1 MADGIPPPVDG
12 MDDPRPQSQPE
23 PPPLDSI
30 RVRGQGA
37 KGINKPAILSAAGG
51 GVATV
56 LLLASG
62 AFSGD
67 PARKPA
73 ETKPMMSDPARPE
86 MAKGAIRDLPAD
98 YTQVAAA
105 QPAPDPVLPPQLG
118 PPLPGDI
125 AAFAQPDAGLGS
137 YSRTEA
143 EDWGSS
149 DTYSPTNAV
158 DPLEAEMKEAER
170 SGLFFAMREQT
181 TPGVAALSQQ
191 RSALQ
196 PPPSG
201 LTVFAPQAED
211 KPSAGDTTDR
221 VLFPGAV
228 IPASLV
234 TEVNSES
241 PGPVIAQVTQSIYDS
256 ATGQTLLIPQGARLI
271 GDYRSSTRYGESRVA
286 IIWSRLIMLDGR
298 EIELAEAA
306 LDPSGA
312 AGVSGEVDNH
322 WSDVF
327 GAAALGTLINVG
339 VATTEDPVAYGGSG
353 IVVRDP
359 VDDAVSDGV
368 QRVASNVSNRVVD
381 RGLAIPPTIR
391 VPAGAKL
398 TVIVTRRSAF

>member
-1 MADGIPPPVDG
+1 VADGIPPPVDG
-12 MDDPRPQSQPE
+12 QDEPPSPSQPE

-37 KGINKPAILSAAGG
+37 KGVNKPAILGAAGG
-51 GVATV
+51 GVAIV
-56 LLLASG
+56 LLMASG

-86 MAKGAIRDLPAD
+86 MAKGTIRDLPVD
-98 YTQVAAA
+98 YTQVATA
-105 QPAPDPVLPPQLG
+105 QPAPDPVLHPQLG

-125 AAFAQPDAGLGS
+125 AAFAQPDSGLGS

-143 EDWGSS
+143 DDWGSS
-149 DTYSPTNAV
+149 DTYPPAPAV

-170 SGLFFAMREQT
+170 SGLFFAIRDQT
-181 TPGVAALSQQ
+181 APGAALLP
-191 RSALQ
+191 SA
-196 PPPSG
+196 PTPHPPSTG
-201 LTVFAPQAED
+201 LTAFAPETPDEPAIEAGAE
-211 KPSAGDTTDR
+211 R

-241 PGPVIAQVTQSIYDS
+241 PGPVIAQVTQAVYDS

-271 GDYRSSTRYGESRVA
+271 GDYRSSTRYGQSRVA
-286 IIWSRLIMLDGR
+286 IVWSRLIMLDGR
-298 EIELAEAA
+298 EIALAEAA
-306 LDPSGA
+306 LDPAGA
-312 AGVSGEVDNH
+312 AGVGGEVDNH
-322 WSDVF
+322 WAELF
-327 GAAALGTLINVG
+327 GAAALGTMINVG
-339 VATTEDPVAYGGSG
+339 VATAEDPIAYGGNG
-353 IVVRDP
+353 IVLRDP
-359 VDDAVSDGV
+359 VDDALSDGV
-368 QRVASNVSNRVVD
+368 QSMASNVTNRVVD
-381 RGLAIPPTIR
+381 RSLAIPPTIR

>member
-1 MADGIPPPVDG
+1 MADGTPPPADAMG
-12 MDDPRPQSQPE
+12 EPPSPSQPE

-37 KGINKPAILSAAGG
+37 KGINKPAILGAAGG
-51 GVATV
+51 GVAIV
-56 LLLASG
+56 LLMASG

-98 YTQVAAA
+98 YTQVAVAA
-105 QPAPDPVLPPQLG
+105 PVIDTALPPQLG

-125 AAFAQPDAGLGS
+125 AAFAQPDSGLGS
-137 YSRTEA
+137 YSRTGA

-149 DTYSPTNAV
+149 DTYSPATAV

-170 SGLFFAMREQT
+170 SGLFFAMREQP
-181 TPGVAALSQQ
+181 TPGATAVSQQ
-191 RSALQ
+191 HSALQ

-201 LTVFAPQAED
+201 LTVFAPQAQDE
-211 KPSAGDTTDR
+211 PTAGDASDR
-221 VLFPGAV
+221 VLF
-228 IPASLV
+228 
-234 TEVNSES
+234 
-241 PGPVIAQVTQSIYDS
+241 PGPVIAQVTQAIYDS
-256 ATGQTLLIPQGARLI
+256 ATGQTLLIPQGTRLI
-271 GDYRSSTRYGESRVA
+271 GDYRSSTRYGQSRVA
-286 IIWSRLIMLDGR
+286 IVWSRLIMLDGR
-298 EIELAEAA
+298 EVELAEAA

-322 WSDVF
+322 WWDVF
-327 GAAALGTLINVG
+327 GGAALGTLINVG
-339 VATTEDPVAYGGSG
+339 VATTEEPVAYGNSG

-368 QRVASNVSNRVVD
+368 QRSASNVTNRVVD
-381 RGLAIPPTIR
+381 RSLAIPPTIR

-398 TVIVTRRSAF
+398 TVIVTRRSSF